1 MEAAAIMFYFFEGAA
16 ALAAVSLIFTRS
28 VFYGALL
35 LIVCL
40 LALAALYIL
49 AFAEFVAITQ
59 ILVYAG
65 GIVVVILF
73 GVMLTAKIGEKPL
86 VVQHGNIVGG
96 VLVAA
101 SLLALLLY
109 GLAGHDFTPVTP
121 AAPVVATDV
130 VQDTG
135 LVMMRDYVLPFE
147 VAGMLLLMALVGA
160 AIIAARTKNKQAS

>member
-1 MEAAAIMFYFFEGAA
+1 MFTFFEAAA
-16 ALAAVSLIFTRS
+16 ALSAVSLIFIRQ

-40 LALAALYIL
+40 LSLAALYIL
-49 AFAEFVAITQ
+49 AFAEFVAVTQ

-86 VVQHGNIVGG
+86 VVQHGNVFGG
-96 VLVAA
+96 ALAAA

-109 GLAGHDFTPVTP
+109 GLAEHDFTPEASAVP
-121 AAPVVATDV
+121 RAKDA

-135 LVMMRDYVLPFE
+135 LVMMRDFVLPFE
-147 VAGMLLLMALVGA
+147 LAGMLLLMALIGA
-160 AIIAARTKNKQAS
+160 AVIAARTKDKRAS